1 MRIIPAQFQSSD
13 RSLAG
18 VQWQIQ
24 RIKIDQYHLS
34 LTNYPLVLNLTLTK
48 NFPSLISLLI
58 ELDWVLNELGWAK
71 QKSHENGLVLVWTQK
86 KINLEK

>member
-1 MRIIPAQFQSSD
+1 MIPAQFQSMD
-13 RSLAG
+13 RSFAG

-48 NFPSLISLLI
+48 IFPSLISLLI
-58 ELDWVLNELGWAK
+58 ELDWAE
-71 QKSHENGLVLVWTQK
+71 QKSHENGLVLAWTGLVIK
-86 KINLEK
+86 RK